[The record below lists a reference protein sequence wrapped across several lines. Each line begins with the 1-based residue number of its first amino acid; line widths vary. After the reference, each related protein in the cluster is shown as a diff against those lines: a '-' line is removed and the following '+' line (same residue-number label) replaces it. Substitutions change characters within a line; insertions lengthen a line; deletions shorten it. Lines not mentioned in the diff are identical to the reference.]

1 MFAATFLGLLAG
13 YPVALTL
20 AGVAL
25 LFALGGMLTGAF
37 NPSDLGFLPNRLFFD
52 DIYYVA
58 YSQDGSVFPQ
68 QDYLGYLGKKYCLSF
83 GLDCVSAFPYLR
95 TSEKDKHTFEFD
107 GHFNEAG
114 ARKIGQGVAWQ
125 LFGVMR

>member
-1 MFAATFLGLLAG
+1 MVAA
-13 YPVALTL
+13 
-20 AGVAL
+20 
-25 LFALGGMLTGAF
+25 GGRFDVL
-37 NPSDLGFLPNRLFFD
+37 FLPNRLFFD

-58 YSQDGSVFPQ
+58 YSQDGSVLAWVILIFGQ
-68 QDYLGYLGKKYCLSF
+68 KILSGF